1 MKFVVFL
8 VNVVNKTL
16 NWCETVIRVGMA
28 ISFSVM
34 GLCIQGDLYSLSEK
48 KAK

>member
-8 VNVVNKTL
+8 VNVASKTL
-16 NWCETVIRVGMA
+16 NWCTIVIRVRMA
-28 ISFSVM
+28 ISFSVIGM
-34 GLCIQGDLYSLSEK
+34 CIQGDLYSLSEK